1 MVSSEIRDTPMRVL
15 YFSLDYTPHDH
26 RFLATLAET
35 EHEVYYLRLQRG
47 PRQTEN
53 RPVPDGVHIVRW
65 AGGRRPFRW
74 RDFPRLLV
82 DFRRVV
88 RRLQPDL
95 IHAGPLQ
102 QVALFPALAGAH
114 PLVAMSW
121 GSDLLRDAERNAFY
135 RWASRFVLSRAD
147 AFVGDCETV
156 AQKAL
161 SLGFPREK
169 MAIFPWGVD
178 LTRFSPGPDDGLR
191 ARWGWQD
198 AFVIIHTRSWEPLYG
213 VEVMAQAF
221 TRAARQEPRLRLML
235 LGGGS
240 LAPRLREIW
249 QRGGV
254 LDRVQFVGQ
263 VSQRHL
269 PRYYRAADL
278 YLSASHSDGSSVS
291 LMEAL
296 ACGLPV
302 AVSDIPSNQEWVRQ
316 GIEGWLF
323 PDGDAAALARILV
336 RAARNPREQLQTLG
350 WAARRRAEERANWA
364 QNVQRLLQLYV
375 LVQKRESAL

>member
-1 MVSSEIRDTPMRVL
+1 MRIL

-26 RFLATLAET
+26 RFLTALAAS
-35 EHEVYYLRLQRG
+35 EHDVAYLRLQRG
-47 PRQTEN
+47 PRQTED
-53 RPVPDGVHIVRW
+53 RPVPQGVRIVRW
-65 AGGRRPFRW
+65 AGGQRPFRW
-74 RDFPRLLV
+74 GDVPRLLA

-88 RRLQPDL
+88 RRLRPDL
-95 IHAGPLQ
+95 IHAGPIQ
-102 QVALFPALAGAH
+102 QVALLPALSGLH
-114 PLVAMSW
+114 PLVVMSW

-135 RWASRFVLSRAD
+135 RWATRFVLARAD
-147 AFVGDCETV
+147 AFVGDCEAV
-156 AQKAL
+156 AQKAQAF
-161 SLGFPREK
+161 GFPRER

-178 LTRFSPGPDDGLR
+178 LVHFSPGSDEGLR
-191 ARWGWQD
+191 ERWGWQD
-198 AFVIIHTRSWEPLYG
+198 AFVIIHTRSWEPIYG

-221 TRAARQEPRLRLML
+221 ARAARHDPRLRLLL

-249 QRGGV
+249 QRAGV

-302 AVSDIPSNQEWVRQ
+302 VVSDIPANREWVRPDQ
-316 GIEGWLF
+316 EGWHF
-323 PDGDAAALARILV
+323 PDGDAATLAEILLE
-336 RAARNPREQLQTLG
+336 AAHAPRERLQALG
-350 WAARRRAEERANWA
+350 QAARRRAEARANWP
-364 QNVQRLLQLYV
+364 QNVQRLFRLYAQV
-375 LVQKRESAL
+375 VP